1 IAWGC
6 SPPDSSRSSATATN
20 STPAF
25 PAHARLKPVRL
36 SKIVANSGV
45 PRRVTMNRHGCA
57 LFADGD
63 HRAASNIAVRS
74 DSDTVAVESKA
85 RGLHRFASAG
95 SSGSDVSA
103 VRGIAV
109 DTDLLTVACSD
120 NLLAPR
126 VMQPVV
132 TPFIPMRGEVSCPK
146 EFVAWR
152 APISLRCLAHL
163 RVCAIHRR

>member
-1 IAWGC
+1 MAWGC

-36 SKIVANSGV
+36 SKIVPNSGV

-57 LFADGD
+57 LFPERD
-63 HRAASNIAVRS
+63 HRAAASIAVRW
-74 DSDTVAVESKA
+74 DTGRVAVDSKA

-95 SSGSDVSA
+95 SSGSDVSG

-109 DTDLLTVACSD
+109 NTDLLTVACSD
-120 NLLAPR
+120 NLLAPGWCNR
-126 VMQPVV
+126 
-132 TPFIPMRGEVSCPK
+132 
-146 EFVAWR
+146 
-152 APISLRCLAHL
+152 L
-163 RVCAIHRR
+163 